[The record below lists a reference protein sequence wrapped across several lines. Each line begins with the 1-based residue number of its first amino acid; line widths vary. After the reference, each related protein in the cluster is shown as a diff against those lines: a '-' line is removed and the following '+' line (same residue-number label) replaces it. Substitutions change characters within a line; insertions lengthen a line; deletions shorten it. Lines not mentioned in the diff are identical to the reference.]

1 MVLGLLADSTRQLL
15 NRAMDA
21 LAARNDVIANNIAN
35 ADTPGFK
42 RSQVKFEDSLRQIL
56 VDGGR
61 PDADTLSRLKVET
74 EVDYTPSNRLDGN
87 NVNIDLEMS
96 DLAKNSIMYN
106 AVIELY
112 QLKGQIM
119 RSVVSGGNK

>member
-21 LAARNDVIANNIAN
+21 LASRNDVIANNIAN

-56 VDGGR
+56 VDGGK
-61 PDADTLSRLKVET
+61 PDANTLSRLKIET
-74 EVDYTPSNRLDGN
+74 EVDNTPSTRLDGN

-112 QLKGQIM
+112 RLKGQIM